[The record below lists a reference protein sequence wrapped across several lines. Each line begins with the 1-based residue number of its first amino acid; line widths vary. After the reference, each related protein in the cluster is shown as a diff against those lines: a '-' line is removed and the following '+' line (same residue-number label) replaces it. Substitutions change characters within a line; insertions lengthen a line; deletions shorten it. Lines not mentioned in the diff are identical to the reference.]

1 MYIRC
6 KRFKN
11 QTRPK
16 TGRRTVA
23 LNDFTRSEINFSLY
37 LTPRKVI
44 WMMLFVCRWMNM
56 NNVNHFPFDSQ
67 SIFFYGSKITK
78 YYKKLLCQFGTC
90 FTLHARKVVCKKLIT
105 LFITFSTS
113 QIRPSSGE
121 ISFWK
126 TFRTRK
132 VILGAL
138 CDNRISK
145 RRYLG

>member
-16 TGRRTVA
+16 TGHRTVA

-67 SIFFYGSKITK
+67 SIFLMEVKSRNIIKN
-78 YYKKLLCQFGTC
+78 YYANLAHVLHSTPEKLSVKNL
-90 FTLHARKVVCKKLIT
+90 
-105 LFITFSTS
+105 
-113 QIRPSSGE
+113 
-121 ISFWK
+121 
-126 TFRTRK
+126 
-132 VILGAL
+132 
-138 CDNRISK
+138 
-145 RRYLG
+145 